1 MSTEMSN
8 SNKLS
13 PVSTGASGWLTE
25 GLLDAE
31 YKEYM
36 LLAWLQ
42 KVKAELR
49 GTKLYPALA
58 EVIRKHREL
67 SMIREGLEKGRIQ
80 GPVEGIDFAKMQ
92 LLRSRIKGHSDLVD
106 YLEDLIERALPHLT
120 ETMKEGKS
128 LYDLID
134 SRIEFTP
141 IGVQP
146 LHVREGYLLVTHG
159 ASHERQLMAYRYTQS
174 RVQQGGDAFLELSLK
189 CVESRPLS
197 RVETTEAIKWTLIRR
212 HRDLPQPATFHV
224 HMEWKIPVD
233 PTLLPIARRRLLRE
247 IAQC

>member
-1 MSTEMSN
+1 MSSELSN
-8 SNKLS
+8 SNALNPTS
-13 PVSTGASGWLTE
+13 VGARGWLTE

-67 SMIREGLEKGRIQ
+67 SLIQEGLEKGREQ

-92 LLRSRIKGHSDLVD
+92 LLRSRMNGHSDLVN
-106 YLEDLIERALPHLT
+106 YLEDLIGRALPHLS
-120 ETMKEGKS
+120 ETMQEGKS

-174 RVQQGGDAFLELSLK
+174 RVKRDGDAFLELSLK
-189 CVESRPLS
+189 CVESRQLS
-197 RVETTEAIKWTLIRR
+197 RMETTEAIKWTLIRR

-224 HMEWKIPVD
+224 HMEWNIPVD
-233 PTLLPIARRRLLRE
+233 STLLPIARRRLLRE

>member
-1 MSTEMSN
+1 MST
-8 SNKLS
+8 NKPHSSELN
-13 PVSTGASGWLTE
+13 PVSSGARGWLTQ

>member
-1 MSTEMSN
+1 MSSKIPGSN
-8 SNKLS
+8 ALS
-13 PVSTGASGWLTE
+13 PASSGASGWLTE

-67 SMIREGLEKGRIQ
+67 SLIQEGLEKGRKQ

-92 LLRSRIKGHSDLVD
+92 LLRNRMHGHSELVD
-106 YLEDLIERALPHLT
+106 YLEDLIGRALPHLS
-120 ETMKEGKS
+120 ETMREGKS

-159 ASHERQLMAYRYTQS
+159 AAHERQLMAYRYVQS
-174 RVQQGGDAFLELSLK
+174 RVQRGGDAFLELSLK

-224 HMEWKIPVD
+224 HMEWNIPVD
-233 PTLLPIARRRLLRE
+233 STLLPIARRRLLRE